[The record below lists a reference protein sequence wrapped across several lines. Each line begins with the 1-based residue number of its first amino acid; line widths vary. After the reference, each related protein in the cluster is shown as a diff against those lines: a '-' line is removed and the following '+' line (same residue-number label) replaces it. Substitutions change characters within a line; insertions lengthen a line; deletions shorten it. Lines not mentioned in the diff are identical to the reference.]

1 MMFGVP
7 PWKLEHV
14 EPANGAAD
22 GAQYTKIQTTTGT
35 FNGLYG
41 TPRFPKIG
49 DESERYTQD
58 EVDAMTAQA
67 KLTLEQVWRTEKI
80 KHNLI
85 SKGWHKL
92 PYGHG
97 LNKNRLPASVA
108 VPRAAKRRLGE

>member
-1 MMFGVP
+1 M
-7 PWKLEHV
+7 

-22 GAQYTKIQTTTGT
+22 GARYTKMQTTTVT

-49 DESERYTQD
+49 NKSEGYTQG
-58 EVDAMTAQA
+58 EMDAMTAQA
-67 KLTLEQVWRTEKI
+67 KLCLEQVWRTKKI
-80 KHNLI
+80 NHNLI

-97 LNKNRLPASVA
+97 MNKDRLPASLA